1 VRVCR
6 PHLCAEHQLPAHAS
20 DFKKGIQLN
29 LPSEV
34 TKSIAARKPYTTGE
48 TNLADRVLAYIA
60 KRGSAMFDDLAWSFP
75 EFRNGN
81 HDLPFVG
88 DDHRNVVAWSRMTK
102 TAVRAM
108 NLLQQRGA
116 IRYLAVQPGDYAFR
130 PHLPVAY
137 LPKFYKELHWLPSKI
152 EAVR

>member
-1 VRVCR
+1 VNI
-6 PHLCAEHQLPAHAS
+6 S
-20 DFKKGIQLN
+20 
-29 LPSEV
+29 SEV
-34 TKSIAARKPYTTGE
+34 TKSVASNNPRATAE

-60 KRGSAMFDDLAWSFP
+60 KRGSATFDDLAWSFP

-88 DDHRNVVAWSRMTK
+88 DDHRNVIAWSGMTK

-108 NLLQQRGA
+108 NLLQKRGA
-116 IRYLAVQPGDYAFR
+116 IQYTPVQPGDYAFR
-130 PHLPVAY
+130 PNLPIAY
-137 LPKFYKELHWLPSKI
+137 LPKFYKELHWLPASI